1 MKKGI
6 VKLVVFGAVFL
17 LALIIVG
24 RLMNKGHDNLTM
36 EMAEATLPVVTM
48 KYQGREYNALHG
60 YTTAVDCAFQRETVT
75 VLGESREAG
84 FVVDTY
90 GQKVTNLSIEVRSAD
105 GARLIENTE
114 LQNYETGKD
123 RIEGKIFLKDLIDR
137 DEEYSLAIKLE
148 LEDGRQVSYYTRV
161 IWSDAL
167 NVGEKL
173 AYVVDFHK
181 RLYDREAARELTRY
195 METNDKLE
203 DNRSFHNVNIHSS
216 FRQLTW
222 DELNVTEETEPVIY
236 LTDLAKQT
244 ASILMDY
251 IVSTSDGRETTYYT
265 VEEHYRIRYT
275 PERIYLLDYQRNM
288 TQIPETDKMCA
299 HDKILLG
306 ITGTDISLMESED
319 GNIVVFE
326 VANRLFSYDVTTNKL
341 TLLFSF
347 YDEENADARTLYNRH
362 TVRVLDVDEGGNV
375 QFAVYGY
382 MNRGRHEG
390 EVGLQLY
397 TYNSALNATEELVYI
412 PYKKTYAVLKAEME
426 RLLYLNRGQKL
437 YLTLEN
443 MVYRVD
449 LAKKNYFKLL
459 EITRDDGLQVSDDY
473 KIAVWA
479 DGNLYDSTKLN
490 IRNLSND
497 TQYAVEVDEGES
509 IRPLGFMEEDIIY
522 GVARTADIEEESS
535 GRIFFPMYKIG
546 ICNSRGDLLKEY
558 EQPGIYVTECTVAEN
573 QITLKR
579 LRRAEDGSFFETSP
593 DHILN
598 SVDAEEG
605 KNVIVTADIE
615 RYKQYVEIKVRR
627 NIDTKALK
635 VLTPKEI
642 VYEGGRVLNLP
653 ETDSRERYY
662 VYGPYGVNGIFLAPS
677 EAVKLAYSIS
687 GVVTD
692 EHGQRIWL
700 RGNRVT
706 RNQILAIKEPEKS
719 EAGKSLAVCLDAIFK
734 FEGLMRNSENFL
746 EQGKTVLEILEEN
759 LEDVQILDL
768 TGCSL
773 DAMLYYVNRDLP
785 VLALLE
791 DGEAVLVTGFN
802 ESQIMLFE
810 PSTGRLYKRST
821 SDSAKWFE
829 ENGNCFITY
838 VRK

>member
-17 LALIIVG
+17 LALVIVG
-24 RLMNKGHDNLTM
+24 RVMNKGHDNLTM

-48 KYQGREYNALHG
+48 KYQEREYNALHG

-167 NVGEKL
+167 YVGEKL

-244 ASILMDY
+244 ASVLMDY
-251 IVSTSDGRETTYYT
+251 IVSTSDGSETTYYT

-275 PERIYLLDYQRNM
+275 PERIYLLDYQRHM

-326 VANRLFSYDVTTNKL
+326 VANRLLSYDVTTNKL

-459 EITRDDGLQVSDDY
+459 EVTRDDGLQVSDDN

-479 DGNLYDSTKLN
+479 DGSVYDSTKLN

-509 IRPLGFMEEDIIY
+509 IRPLGFMEEDIIF

-535 GRIFFPMYKIG
+535 GRIFFPMYKVG
-546 ICNSRGDLLKEY
+546 ICNARGDLLKEY

-573 QITLKR
+573 QITLER
-579 LRRAEDGSFFETSP
+579 LRRAEDGSFLETSP

-615 RYKQYVEIKVRR
+615 RYKQFVEIKVRR

-662 VYGPYGVNGIFLAPS
+662 VYGPYGVNGIFIAPS

-687 GVVTD
+687 GIVTD
-692 EHGQRIWL
+692 EDGQCIWL

-719 EAGKSLAVCLDAIFK
+719 EAGKSLAVCMDAIFK

-746 EQGKTVLEILEEN
+746 EQGKTVLEIMEEN

-829 ENGNCFITY
+829 ENGNCFVTY

>member
-6 VKLVVFGAVFL
+6 AKLVVFGAVFL
-17 LALIIVG
+17 LTLIIVG
-24 RLMNKGHDNLTM
+24 RLMNKDHDNLTM
-36 EMAEATLPVVTM
+36 EMAGATLPVVTM
-48 KYQGREYNALHG
+48 KYQEREYNALHG
-60 YTTAVDCAFQRETVT
+60 YTTAVDHAFQRETVT

-90 GQKVTNLSIEVRSAD
+90 GQNVTAMSIEVRSAD
-105 GARLIENTE
+105 GSRLIENTE
-114 LQNYETGKD
+114 LQNYEIGRN
-123 RIEGKIFLKDLIDR
+123 RIEGMISLKDLIDR
-137 DEEYSLAIKLE
+137 DEEYSLTIKVE
-148 LEDGRQVSYYTRV
+148 LDGGRQVSYYTRV

-167 NVGEKL
+167 HVKEKL
-173 AYVVDFHK
+173 EYVVDFHK

-195 METNDKLE
+195 LETDSKLE

-236 LTDLAKQT
+236 LTDLARQT
-244 ASILMDY
+244 ASVLMDY
-251 IVSTSDGRETTYYT
+251 IVSTSDGRNTIYYM

-275 PERIYLLDYQRNM
+275 PERIYLLDYQRDM

-299 HDKILLG
+299 NDKILLG
-306 ITGTDISLMESED
+306 ITGTDIPLMESED

-326 VANRLFSYDVTTNKL
+326 VANRLFSYDAATNKL

-347 YDEENADARTLYNRH
+347 YDGENADARTIYNRH
-362 TVRVLDVDEGGNV
+362 TVKVLDVAEGGNV

-390 EVGLQLY
+390 EVGIQFY

-412 PYKKTYAVLKAEME
+412 PYKKTYAVLKAEMD

-449 LAKKNYFKLL
+449 LAKKNYFKML
-459 EITRDDGLQVSDDY
+459 EVTRDDGLQVSEDY

-479 DGNLYDSTKLN
+479 EGSVYDSRKLN

-497 TQYAVEVDEGES
+497 TQQAVIADEGES

-522 GVARTADIEEESS
+522 GVARTSDIEEEGS
-535 GRIFFPMYKIG
+535 GGVFFPMYKIG
-546 ICNSRGDLLKEY
+546 ICNALGELMKEY

-579 LRRAEDGSFFETSP
+579 LRRAEDGSFEETSP

-598 SVDAEEG
+598 SVDAEVG

-615 RYKQYVEIKVRR
+615 RYKQYVEIQVRR
-627 NIDTKALK
+627 TIDTKALK

-653 ETDSRERYY
+653 ETDQRERYY
-662 VYGPYGVNGIFLAPS
+662 VYGPYGVNGIFIAPS

-692 EHGQRIWL
+692 EDGQCVWL

-719 EAGKSLAVCLDAIFK
+719 ETGKSLAVCLDTIFK
-734 FEGLMRNSENFL
+734 FEGLMRDSENFI

-759 LEDVQILDL
+759 LEEAQVLDL

-810 PSTGRLYKRST
+810 PSTGRLYRRST
-821 SDSAKWFE
+821 SDSAAWFE
-829 ENGNCFITY
+829 ENGNCFVTY

>member
-17 LALIIVG
+17 LTLIIVG

-36 EMAEATLPVVTM
+36 EMAEATLPVVIM
-48 KYQGREYNALHG
+48 KYQEREYNALHG
-60 YTTAVDCAFQRETVT
+60 YTTAVDYAFQRETVT
-75 VLGESREAG
+75 VLGERREAG

-90 GQKVTNLSIEVRSAD
+90 GQKVTDLSIEVRSAD

-114 LQNYETGKD
+114 LQNYETGRD
-123 RIEGKIFLKDLIDR
+123 RIEGKIFLKDLIDK
-137 DEEYSLAIKLE
+137 DEEYSLTIKLK
-148 LEDGRQVSYYTRV
+148 LSDGRQVSYYTRV
-161 IWSDAL
+161 IWSDKL
-167 NVGEKL
+167 HVKEKL
-173 AYVVDFHK
+173 EYVVDFHK
-181 RLYDREAARELTRY
+181 RLYDREAARELTKY
-195 METNDKLE
+195 LETNAKLE

-236 LTDLAKQT
+236 LTELAQQT

-251 IVSTSDGRETTYYT
+251 IVSTSDGKNTTYYM

-275 PERIYLLDYQRNM
+275 TERIYLLDYQRNM

-306 ITGTDISLMESED
+306 ITGTDIPLMESED

-326 VANRLFSYDVTTNKL
+326 VANRLFSYDAATNKL
-341 TLLFSF
+341 TQLFSF
-347 YDEENADARTLYNRH
+347 YDKENADVRTLYNRH

-375 QFAVYGY
+375 QFVVYGY

-390 EVGLQLY
+390 EVGIQLY
-397 TYNSALNATEELVYI
+397 TYNSALNATEELLYI
-412 PYKKTYAVLKAEME
+412 PYQKTYAVLKAEAE

-449 LAKKNYFKLL
+449 LAKKNYFRLL
-459 EITRDDGLQVSDDY
+459 EVTRDDGLQVSEDY

-479 DGNLYDSTKLN
+479 DGSVYDSRKLN

-497 TQYAVEVDEGES
+497 TQYAVTVDEGES

-522 GVARTADIEEESS
+522 GVARTADIEEEGS

-546 ICNSRGDLLKEY
+546 ICNALGDLLKEY
-558 EQPGIYVTECTVAEN
+558 EQPDIYVTECTVAEN

-579 LRRAEDGSFFETSP
+579 LRRAEDGSFLETSP

-605 KNVIVTADIE
+605 KNVIVTADID
-615 RYKQYVEIKVRR
+615 RYKQYVEIQVRR

-642 VYEGGRVLNLP
+642 VYEGGRVLRLP
-653 ETDSRERYY
+653 ETDRRERYY
-662 VYGPYGVNGIFLAPS
+662 VYGPYGVNDIFIAPS

-692 EHGQRIWL
+692 ENGQCIWL

-719 EAGKSLAVCLDAIFK
+719 ETGKSLAVCLDTIFK
-734 FEGLMRNSENFL
+734 FEGLMRDSENFI

-759 LEDVQILDL
+759 LEEAQVLDL

-810 PSTGRLYKRST
+810 PSTGRLYKKST

-829 ENGNCFITY
+829 ENGNCFVTY